1 MRGKGE
7 KRMAVGRTGKVP
19 DRWTGAGMDLIERLP
34 SAFLLVDSTG
44 TVVYSDRGAEEMFSE
59 LSETIRGASID
70 VLFSNFDTC
79 LLYERRF
86 ASGVATFET
95 PQGHKI
101 YQMQVYPIEDGE
113 GRLLYKGIILVDVTL
128 LKIMEERFLRK
139 EKMETLG
146 ILSAG
151 IAHDF
156 NNLFA
161 VILGHTLMLKQFVP
175 NDEKLLKRVETIER
189 SVQRASTLMQRLLN
203 FSRRQ
208 KRPSL
213 QFDLHAVLD
222 DILFLFG
229 ESFKNIE
236 IERRFEPARFLI
248 SGDESEFQNVFLNL
262 FMNAKDAMD
271 GNGRLSVETEA
282 FVVDGKD
289 FVRVTVEDSGKGME
303 PEVLERLF
311 KPYFT
316 TKSRDGHP
324 GLGLFCVERTVK
336 KYGGFVEVE
345 SQKGEGTRFYIYLPL
360 LHSKWG

>member
-1 MRGKGE
+1 
-7 KRMAVGRTGKVP
+7 MALEGARRVP
-19 DRWTGAGMDLIERLP
+19 NRWTGVRMDFTAHLP

-59 LSETIRGASID
+59 LSETIQGASID
-70 VLFSNFDTC
+70 VLFSNFDTS
-79 LLYERRF
+79 LLYEKRF
-86 ASGVATFET
+86 ASGVVTLKT

-101 YQMQVYPIEDGE
+101 CQIQVYPIEDEE
-113 GRLLYKGIILVDVTL
+113 GRVLCKGIILTDVTL
-128 LKIMEERFLRK
+128 LKIMEERLLHR

-161 VILGHTLMLKQFVP
+161 VILGHTLMLKQSVP

-189 SVQRASTLMQRLLN
+189 SVQRASTLIQRLLN

-208 KRPSL
+208 KRPSM

-248 SGDESEFQNVFLNL
+248 GGDESEFQNVFLNL

-271 GNGRLSVETEA
+271 GNGRLSVETQA

-289 FVRVTVEDSGKGME
+289 FVRVTVEDSGKGMDA
-303 PEVLERLF
+303 EVLERLF
-311 KPYFT
+311 EPYFT
-316 TKSRDGHP
+316 TRSRDGHL
-324 GLGLFCVERTVK
+324 GLGLFRVERTVK

-345 SQKGEGTRFYIYLPL
+345 SQRGEGTRFYIYLPL
-360 LHSKWG
+360 LHSK